1 MGARGPKPGTVK
13 KTGGRKKGTPN
24 KATADIKALA
34 RGWGAEAL
42 EKAAAMAGLVEGKAG
57 AESEQVRLGAICLIL
72 DRAYG
77 KPQQA
82 IVGDEDAPIKTVL
95 EVRWAGTSASG

>member
-13 KTGGRKKGTPN
+13 KTGGRKKGVPN

-34 RGWGAEAL
+34 REWGPDAL
-42 EKAAAMAGLVEGKAG
+42 ERAAIMAGLIDGKKA
-57 AESEQVRLGAICLIL
+57 AESEQVRLGAIGLIL

-82 IVGDEDAPIKTVL
+82 IVGDDDAPLKTVL
-95 EVRWAGTSASG
+95 EVRWAGTNASG